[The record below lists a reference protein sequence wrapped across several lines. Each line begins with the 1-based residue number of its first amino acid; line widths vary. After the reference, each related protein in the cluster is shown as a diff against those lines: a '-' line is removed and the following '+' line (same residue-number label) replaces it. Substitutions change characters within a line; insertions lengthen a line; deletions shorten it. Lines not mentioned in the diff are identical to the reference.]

1 MNFYT
6 QHMFTQSKL
15 LHTEAF
21 TQNKLL
27 DRETFT
33 HSKLLH
39 STLLHVLHRDL
50 MHRQNFYTKRTS
62 EQKSFYTKPALTQ
75 GSSGTGNFY
84 TKPALTQRALT
95 QRSSCTGKLLH
106 KANFYTLQPFVRCFL
121 EILKVE
127 DVKTKLSCDNSFK
140 FQRLKIATRS
150 RKKRISTPK
159 QKKVDFEAP
168 FKKES

>member
-6 QHMFTQSKL
+6 QQTFTQSKL

-21 TQNKLL
+21 TQSKLL
-27 DRETFT
+27 DRRTFT

-39 STLLHVLHRDL
+39 STLLHVLHRDAYA
-50 MHRQNFYTKRTS
+50 QTNFYTKRTS

-84 TKPALTQRALT
+84 TKPALTQR
-95 QRSSCTGKLLH
+95 SSCTGKLLH
-106 KANFYTLQPFVRCFL
+106 KAHFYTLQPFVRCFL

-140 FQRLKIATRS
+140 FQQLKIATRS
-150 RKKRISTPK
+150 RKSGSPRQSRKTSILKRFLQGILQRK
-159 QKKVDFEAP
+159 
-168 FKKES
+168 